1 MQLSIKE
8 LTDKAKEHLT
18 FVNRISFDLHDC
30 LKLIKDIEIWSN
42 NKNLD
47 DETKITLIQSRIKSF
62 NEERK

>member
-8 LTDKAKEHLT
+8 LTDKSKEHLE
-18 FVNRISFDLHDC
+18 FVNKISFDLHDC